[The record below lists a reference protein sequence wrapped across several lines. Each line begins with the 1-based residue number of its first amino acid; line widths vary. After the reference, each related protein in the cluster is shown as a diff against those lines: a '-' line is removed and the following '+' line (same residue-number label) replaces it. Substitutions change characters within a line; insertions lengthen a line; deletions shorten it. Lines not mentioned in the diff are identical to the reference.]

1 MNPENYFEEI
11 KLNPFS
17 VLNDQDEGIADLELF

>member
-11 KLNPFS
+11 KLNPFN
-17 VLNDQDEGIADLELF
+17 VLNEQDEGIADLEFF